1 MIVNFERS
9 AVKAIVFPLRSAKIM
24 SFARAFAATLLAT
37 ALTPVPSLADPL
49 EDGFKNPPASARPRV
64 WWHWMNGNVTEEGI
78 KLDLEWMK
86 RIGIGG
92 IQNFD
97 AQLRTPQVV
106 EKRLV
111 YMTPEW
117 KKAFRLAAQT
127 ADQLGLEMAI
137 AASPGWSETGGPWV
151 APQDGMKKL
160 VWSETTIAGGKP
172 YRGKL
177 AQIAAVTGPFQ
188 DMSAPADPLT
198 EIHSGKGET
207 PRLYRDTHVIAYRTE
222 APAAAPRFS
231 VSSGTDSLAVLNDGR
246 YSTAFAIPKGAA
258 DKPAWVRADYTK
270 PQVIRSASL
279 AMPPAWLFGAG
290 PYEPVV
296 EASADGTTF
305 VEVARFPNKSS
316 PQYTVSFAPVTAKA
330 MRIMFRPSSA
340 PFSLPSPPAPG
351 VDFSALGGFGA
362 GAPSAITVNEVA
374 FSSAPRVH
382 RFEEKAAFA
391 MHPDYYAIASPDAA
405 GIAASDVIDLTEKMA
420 PDGTLDWTPP
430 KGNWRVLRFGYS
442 LTGKE
447 NHPATPEATGLEVDK
462 FDAEAV
468 KRYIN
473 TYLDTYVSAA
483 GADLVG
489 KRGVRA
495 VLNDSIEV
503 GAANWTDRL
512 VGEFKARR
520 GYDPTLW
527 MPALTG
533 VIIGSA
539 SKTDAFLY
547 DFRKT
552 LAELIETAHYA
563 TITTELHK
571 RDLIHYSEALESG
584 RPSIGDDMAMRKTA
598 DIPMAAMWTYPKG
611 DIGPQ
616 PSYWGDIRGAAS
628 VAHIYGQNLVAAES
642 LTAAMS
648 FWSFAPRDLQ
658 PMIDMEFALGVN
670 RPVIHT
676 SVHQPLT
683 DKMPGFSL
691 WIFGQYFS
699 RLETWGEMAKP
710 WIDYISR
717 NSYMLQQGRF
727 AADVAYF
734 YGEESPITALYDSK
748 VPTDTPTTTGFDYV
762 NADVVLNQLS
772 NDGRD
777 LVAKSGARFRLI
789 YLGGTSRKMT
799 LPVLKRLDAL
809 VQGGATLVGAK
820 PDGTPSLSDDPAAF
834 AALANALW
842 GGATGKGRVLA
853 STDVN
858 AALKTLGIAPDFT
871 HTNPASDTTVMF
883 VHRTTP
889 DADIYYFTNR
899 KDRTESVDLSFRMT
913 GKIPELWDAATGA
926 STGVG
931 FDIKD
936 GRTTIPMVLRPYQSG
951 YIVFRKPAG
960 GVTGTAKGN
969 MVVKSLG
976 DVSGPWSL
984 SFQSGRR
991 APARVSLPQLID
1003 WSKDKSP
1010 EIKYFSGIGTYRH
1023 DLVVPQSALG
1033 KGQALMLDLGDVH
1046 DVAEV
1051 LVNGKAAGT
1060 LWKAPY
1066 RLDISGVATTGKN
1079 TLEIRVANLWVNRL
1093 IGDAQPGAKPITFT
1107 TLKTYT
1113 AGAPLRPSG
1122 LIGPVK
1128 LETETR

>member
-1 MIVNFERS
+1 M
-9 AVKAIVFPLRSAKIM
+9 
-24 SFARAFAATLLAT
+24 
-37 ALTPVPSLADPL
+37 
-49 EDGFKNPPASARPRV
+49 
-64 WWHWMNGNVTEEGI
+64 
-78 KLDLEWMK
+78 
-86 RIGIGG
+86 
-92 IQNFD
+92 
-97 AQLRTPQVV
+97 
-106 EKRLV
+106 
-111 YMTPEW
+111 
-117 KKAFRLAAQT
+117 
-127 ADQLGLEMAI
+127 
-137 AASPGWSETGGPWV
+137 
-151 APQDGMKKL
+151 
-160 VWSETTIAGGKP
+160 
-172 YRGKL
+172 
-177 AQIAAVTGPFQ
+177 
-188 DMSAPADPLT
+188 
-198 EIHSGKGET
+198 
-207 PRLYRDTHVIAYRTE
+207 
-222 APAAAPRFS
+222 
-231 VSSGTDSLAVLNDGR
+231 
-246 YSTAFAIPKGAA
+246 
-258 DKPAWVRADYTK
+258 
-270 PQVIRSASL
+270 
-279 AMPPAWLFGAG
+279 
-290 PYEPVV
+290 
-296 EASADGTTF
+296 
-305 VEVARFPNKSS
+305 
-316 PQYTVSFAPVTAKA
+316 
-330 MRIMFRPSSA
+330 
-340 PFSLPSPPAPG
+340 
-351 VDFSALGGFGA
+351 
-362 GAPSAITVNEVA
+362 
-374 FSSAPRVH
+374 
-382 RFEEKAAFA
+382 
-391 MHPDYYAIASPDAA
+391 
-405 GIAASDVIDLTEKMA
+405 
-420 PDGTLDWTPP
+420 
-430 KGNWRVLRFGYS
+430 
-442 LTGKE
+442 
-447 NHPATPEATGLEVDK
+447 
-462 FDAEAV
+462 
-468 KRYIN
+468 
-473 TYLDTYVSAA
+473 
-483 GADLVG
+483 
-489 KRGVRA
+489 
-495 VLNDSIEV
+495 
-503 GAANWTDRL
+503 
-512 VGEFKARR
+512 
-520 GYDPTLW
+520 
-527 MPALTG
+527 
-533 VIIGSA
+533 
-539 SKTDAFLY
+539 
-547 DFRKT
+547 
-552 LAELIETAHYA
+552 
-563 TITTELHK
+563 HK

-611 DIGPQ
+611 NIGPQ

-777 LVAKSGARFRLI
+777 LVAKSGARYRLI

-820 PDGTPSLSDDPAAF
+820 PEGTPSLSDDPAAF

-858 AALKTLGIAPDFT
+858 VAFKTLGIAPDFT
-871 HTNPASDTTVMF
+871 HTQPASDTTVMF

-951 YIVFRKPAG
+951 YIVFRKSAG
-960 GVTGTAKGN
+960 GVTGAAKGN

-984 SFQSGRR
+984 SFQSGRG

-1023 DLVVPQSALG
+1023 DLVVPLSALG

-1066 RLDISGVATTGKN
+1066 RLDISGVAKTGKN
-1079 TLEIRVANLWVNRL
+1079 T
-1093 IGDAQPGAKPITFT
+1093 ITFT